1 MLATAWAEFQANLW
15 FYLSMPFV
23 AGGIGYVTNVLA
35 IKMMFYPVEFVGIFP
50 PWLGW
55 QGIVPRKCAKMARI
69 ACDTMVPR
77 LITEKEIFERLD
89 ATEVA
94 RILGAPD
101 PQQLRALVD
110 EIMAEHNP
118 ELWAVLPERIKEMA
132 VRRVRVDNETVVR
145 RVLDGMVDEIDKV
158 FDLKEMVVEALMRD
172 KELINRIFLETGRAE
187 FRFIGH
193 CGFYFGFLFGIFQ
206 MVGWVFFK
214 ADWQLPTFGLL
225 VGYLTNF
232 LALKMIFRPQ
242 QPLKI
247 GPVTFQGLFHK
258 RQKEVAR
265 DYSRLIADEVVN
277 PSNIAEA
284 VLRGPRRDYA
294 AEIVARFLRDEV
306 DEQLGRMKPAVQAAM
321 GRDRFEAAQQAAAG
335 YTVSRLPELVRPI
348 DDYAKEAMNLSETLS
363 SRLAVLP
370 PDEFEGMLRPAFK
383 EDEWMLIAVG
393 AALGFAVGV
402 LQLVTF
408 NIVAV

>member
-23 AGGIGYVTNVLA
+23 AGAIGYVTNVIA
-35 IKMMFYPVEFVGIFP
+35 IKMMFNPIEFVGIKE

-69 ACDTMVPR
+69 ACETMVPR
-77 LITEKEIFERLD
+77 LITEKEIFQRLNP
-89 ATEVA
+89 TEVA
-94 RILGAPD
+94 KIMGPPD
-101 PQQLRALVD
+101 SERLRVLVD
-110 EIMAEHNP
+110 DIMREHDP
-118 ELWAVLPERIKEMA
+118 ELWAVLPERVKRMA
-132 VRRVRVDNETVVR
+132 INRVRVDNEAVVT
-145 RVLDGMVDEIDKV
+145 RVLNGMVEEIDKV

-193 CGFYFGFLFGIFQ
+193 SGFYFGFLFGLFQ

-214 ADWQLPTFGLL
+214 TDWQLPLFGLI

-242 QPLKI
+242 QPKKF
-247 GPVTFQGLFHK
+247 GPFTVQGLFHK
-258 RQKEVAR
+258 RQNEVAR

-284 VLRGPRRDYA
+284 VLKGPRRDYA
-294 AEIVARFLRDEV
+294 ANIVARFIRHEV
-306 DEQLGRMKPAVQAAM
+306 DEQLGAAKPAVRAAM
-321 GRDRFEAAQQAAAG
+321 GRGRYEAAQSAAAS
-335 YTVSRLPELVRPI
+335 YTIERLPELIEPI
-348 DDYAKEAMNLSETLS
+348 DAYAKEAMNLGETLS
-363 SRLAVLP
+363 QRLASLP
-370 PDEFEGMLRPAFK
+370 PDEFEGMLRPAFQ
-383 EDEWMLIAVG
+383 EDEWILIAVG
-393 AALGFAVGV
+393 AALGFFVG
-402 LQLVTF
+402 LGQLIVF
-408 NIVAV
+408 KLVAV

>member
-1 MLATAWAEFQANLW
+1 MLATAWAEFQANIW

-35 IKMMFYPVEFVGIFP
+35 IKMMFHPVEFVGIFP

-77 LITEKEIFERLD
+77 LITEKEIFQRLD
-89 ATEVA
+89 ASELA
-94 RILGAPD
+94 RLLGSPD
-101 PQQLRALVD
+101 AQQLRALVD
-110 EIMAEHNP
+110 ELMAEHNP
-118 ELWAVLPERIKEMA
+118 ELWAVVPERIKEMA
-132 VRRVRVDNETVVR
+132 VRRVHVDNATVVR
-145 RVLDGMVDEIDKV
+145 RVLDDMVDEIDKV
-158 FDLKEMVVEALMRD
+158 FDLKEMVIEALMRD
-172 KELINRIFLETGRAE
+172 KDLVNRIFLETGRTE

-225 VGYLTNF
+225 VGYLTNYF
-232 LALKMIFRPQ
+232 ALKMIFRPQ
-242 QPLKI
+242 QPMKV
-247 GPVTFQGLFHK
+247 GPITFQGLFHK

-265 DYSRLIADEVVN
+265 DYSQLIADEVIN

-284 VLRGPRRDYA
+284 VLKGPRRDYA
-294 AEIVARFLRDEV
+294 AQIVARFLRDEV
-306 DEQLGRMKPAVQAAM
+306 DEQLGMLKPAVQAAM
-321 GRDRFEAAQQAAAG
+321 GRDRFEAAQEAAAG

-363 SRLAVLP
+363 SRLAALP

-402 LQLVTF
+402 LQLLTF
-408 NIVAV
+408 NVVAV